1 MRTCFRLSPISKT
14 IGGILLLPWL
24 FVPEVP
30 AQNDTLEFEPERN
43 VLHSENIIF
52 TADTGRL
59 QVISAGRISKNLEEL
74 PLTVYVISH
83 EDILRNRYNSLT
95 DILRSLPGIITSQ
108 PGYGELGESF
118 QIWDLTGNL
127 YTKILVNGLSVKP
140 SVVSGMPIGNQL
152 PIRQAEKIEVIYGT
166 SSAIY
171 GTDAVSG
178 VINIIT
184 KKAERGTFV
193 RGDIGLG
200 KNGYND
206 MNFFLGGKAGR
217 NNNIL
222 RYSVYGSRSEYPDMD
237 IRYPG
242 EEVYNPLNY
251 YHQREKNSN
260 LGANIT
266 RPWIIT
272 ASSLSGLVKNRI
284 TGKCHP

>member
-1 MRTCFRLSPISKT
+1 M
-14 IGGILLLPWL
+14 LLPWL